1 VKKEV
6 KMDASV
12 KNEQPKREKIQKLKE
27 KRDALNA
34 RIQMIES
41 REKTRE
47 RKEETRR
54 KILVGAYFL
63 DEYRKTNQMNTLIKK
78 LDAFLE
84 RNSDRK
90 LFDLPERKT
99 EPSNL
104 T

>member
-1 VKKEV
+1 
-6 KMDASV
+6 MDASV

-63 DEYRKTNQMNTLIKK
+63 DQYWENEKSEELRSNVADY
-78 LDAFLE
+78 LE

-90 LFDLPERKT
+90 RFDLSSLESK
-99 EPSNL
+99 
-104 T
+104 

>member
-1 VKKEV
+1 
-6 KMDASV
+6 MDASV

-63 DEYRKTNQMNTLIKK
+63 DEYRKTDRMEELVEK
-78 LDAFLE
+78 LDYYLE

-90 LFDLPERKT
+90 LFNLPTIDNEKT
-99 EPSNL
+99 
-104 T
+104 